1 MVPRFPAPRGLASS
15 FRQFSTSA
23 SSLAPREGPAP
34 PRRSTTAT
42 LLNLNNSQKP
52 DTRRGDAA
60 QRIVQNTR
68 ARQDAS
74 SANIYALTE
83 ANKQRRTA
91 EEYMKDMPRHWLP
104 GDVYSP
110 HDLSGAEMEKTRKR
124 NRRRG
129 DAIDALGI
137 RPQDHYKNFSMINEF
152 VNSTNQ
158 ILPGRINGL
167 RAVNQRRVAKM
178 VRRAIGMGL
187 YPSTHQHPEMFNRK
201 WFPDQRQAPG
211 RWGN

>member
-1 MVPRFPAPRGLASS
+1 MGSTNITRILVHVPTAIAKMVPRFSASRGLAST

-60 QRIVQNTR
+60 QRIVQSTR

-83 ANKQRRTA
+83 ANKQRRQA
-91 EEYMKDMPRHWLP
+91 EEYMKDMPRHWVP

-110 HDLSGAEMEKTRKR
+110 RGEDGQASDWHGSVPQYTPAPRDVQQEVVPGSEAGAGTLGQLGAHSCMMDGNVQQLGLLCTS
-124 NRRRG
+124 
-129 DAIDALGI
+129 IDT
-137 RPQDHYKNFSMINEF
+137 Y
-152 VNSTNQ
+152 TC
-158 ILPGRINGL
+158 
-167 RAVNQRRVAKM
+167 
-178 VRRAIGMGL
+178 
-187 YPSTHQHPEMFNRK
+187 
-201 WFPDQRQAPG
+201 
-211 RWGN
+211 